1 MNKKIST
8 LFTAGLLVAGSLCG
22 SAWADKI
29 NLPIG
34 ANPIEGDE
42 LSSGQEVFMALNN
55 YLYGFDSSEKADGVN
70 VSDFLSSAV
79 GTKIEEADLNDFIW
93 TVSVAEGASEYTY
106 TLTNKATGD
115 VLRVKNNNN
124 TTTPGIELDANA
136 ESEDAISK
144 FVFRDATDQTK
155 SIKYGNGAEGTP
167 ASGLLTAIING
178 SDYVLSWDGSTEVV
192 KVEASSS
199 SASTGNVLF
208 YEVEK
213 PKFTKAE
220 ELNALYNGSGFS
232 FEVNPSDAEGN
243 LFDGKIVAIYLNRS
257 RLVNGE
263 TIEGIQV
270 DNSEN
275 PSYTSQEIPNGWY
288 FFTANAPLKADG
300 QINYDYNAWLNA
312 TVIAVSSTETVEAT
326 VADRKNGQ
334 GFGLTTM
341 KIKDMNLYTDDGE
354 DWESQGDEVSILNA
368 CFTMYK
374 TYGGGYPYALTLEQ
388 FRYRESASDAKHTEK
403 QVSLVVI
410 GHSDS
415 NYLATKQDALFTS
428 DDNKFIFKLQA
439 SGMIDGIDLLNKEAK
454 AAVYSIRVLGGM
466 GDNNKAIDKED
477 VKSAYGKYLTVAAND
492 NDEFVFAAK
501 AKVLAMENTP
511 AYQWVI
517 TEVKN
522 NDVTFTNRETDE
534 AFTAKLFPVEGQE
547 NVYELAVSR
556 VNEDNTTTEA
566 AQVAATKVTPIYV
579 NQNTYNETAGEVN
592 AMLDKLVIELKAV
605 EVDPYAGFLNV
616 DDKTLVTMAFARD
629 NNETSNK
636 WYAVVSDSYQ
646 LTTGDR
652 EGNVFVNE
660 SSDAAQWQ
668 LIKSKSAKKI
678 IERSFVYND
687 NGHVTVKA
695 KADVAYAYQ
704 YKLQYIADGEETGY
718 LLWNDNS
725 FVGTDTRNDNG
736 YVDAYESLEYA
747 EEADDLYDF
756 AKDVDQKFIIKQNAD
771 GSIYLIPSTPSVA
784 ANVQTIFG
792 ENTKSVVAASAMV
805 RYDNRYEGNYSDP
818 ASVYALP
825 TEDGLSTADE
835 YPLHTYLIE
844 EAPEVSYPAKE
855 GYVYMKSEM
864 GDYISM
870 NADRDGIVV
879 DENPFNLYLHVAD
892 KDAVVPSF
900 YISKGIEG
908 SAERAYLFHP
918 QDSVEYYAATGNYER
933 EYEWSDGVTKA
944 IFKVGTINATRDTIA
959 TMIKGEMKNVAV
971 KADDEGTFGGLKDFK
986 VQIVLAEDSE
996 DQYVVRSLTDNKI
1009 KVEGINETY
1018 YYAAPRYLYA
1028 VNEKLTWTYD
1038 KDAAMKF
1045 TITEGDPTANEA
1057 IANEVEGVK
1066 VIAGNGTVEIQG
1078 AAGKNVVIA
1087 NILGKVVAS
1096 TTLTSDNQTI
1106 NVPAGIVVVTVDGE
1120 AVKAVVR

>member
-22 SAWADKI
+22 SAWAKQVT
-29 NLPIG
+29 LPMG
-34 ANPIEGDE
+34 LTPLTE
-42 LSSGQEVFMALNN
+42 LKAGQEVFMSLDNI
-55 YLYGFDSSEKADGVN
+55 LYGFDSSAKTPAGKNTGAFFEVKFGDADNDPETPDV
-70 VSDFLSSAV
+70 VISE
-79 GTKIEEADLNDFIW
+79 IEENELADYIW
-93 TVSVAEGASEYTY
+93 VVSFVTGASETSYTF
-106 TLTNKATGD
+106 TNKATGD
-115 VLRVKNNNN
+115 VLRIVKDGSKVEYDTAVKDEN
-124 TTTPGIELDANA
+124 TLRLFVFEEGAAYKYTPANEEESTPAKGSGVLSAYKADKTLCYLTWDVTNEAQVSSTEPTDKDLLFYAVETPGLI
-136 ESEDAISK
+136 
-144 FVFRDATDQTK
+144 
-155 SIKYGNGAEGTP
+155 
-167 ASGLLTAIING
+167 
-178 SDYVLSWDGSTEVV
+178 DY
-192 KVEASSS
+192 K
-199 SASTGNVLF
+199 
-208 YEVEK
+208 
-213 PKFTKAE
+213 

-232 FEVNPSDAEGN
+232 FGVKTPDTKELIGN
-243 LFDGKIVAIYLNRS
+243 LFGDQRIVAIYIDRA
-257 RLVNGE
+257 
-263 TIEGIQV
+263 IPV
-270 DNSEN
+270 DNSNN
-275 PSYTSQEIPNGWY
+275 PTYVSQQIPEGMY
-288 FFTANAPLKADG
+288 FFTENAP
-300 QINYDYNAWLNA
+300 INANGTVKKDYASWMNA

-326 VADRKNGQ
+326 VADREAGQ
-334 GFGLTTM
+334 GYALTTM
-341 KIKDMNLYTDDGE
+341 KIKDMNLYVKDTDPE
-354 DWESQGDEVSILNA
+354 KEWMSQGNEVSILNA
-368 CFTMYK
+368 CFTVNK
-374 TYGGGYPYALTLEQ
+374 TYVGSYPYALTLDN
-388 FRYRESASDAKHTEK
+388 FRYKAKDSEAAHTQK
-403 QVSLVVI
+403 AVRLNVI
-410 GHSDS
+410 GHSTS
-415 NYLATKQDALFTS
+415 NYLATQVL
-428 DDNKFIFKLQA
+428 DDPQFIFNLAA

-454 AAVYSIRVLGGM
+454 AAVYSIRIMDGM
-466 GDNNKAIDKED
+466 GSNNKKIDKED
-477 VKSAYGKYLTVAAND
+477 VKSAYGKYLTVAEESNA
-492 NDEFVFAAK
+492 FVFAAK

-547 NVYELAVSR
+547 NVYELAVSG
-556 VNEDNTTTEA
+556 VNGDEDQTDAN
-566 AQVAATKVTPIYV
+566 VTPIYV
-579 NQNTYNETAGEVN
+579 NQNTYNETAGSVFAKLN
-592 AMLDKLVIELKAV
+592 KLVIELKPV

-616 DDKTLVTMAFARD
+616 ENKTLVTMAFARD

-636 WYAVVSDSYQ
+636 WYAAINEDGEFCSEDHTASW
-646 LTTGDR
+646 LTDK
-652 EGNVFVNE
+652 NVFVTE
-660 SSDAAQWQ
+660 ASDAAQWQ

-678 IERSFVYND
+678 VERSFVYND

-704 YKLQYIADGEETGY
+704 YKLQYIADGEETGKLFWQDGAGY
-718 LLWNDNS
+718 RAND
-725 FVGTDTRNDNG
+725 
-736 YVDAYESLEYA
+736 YVNAHEGLVTVATE
-747 EEADDLYDF
+747 DDLENF
-756 AKDVDQKFIIKQNAD
+756 SNANPRFIIKQNAD
-771 GSIYLIPSTPSVA
+771 GSIYLIQSNDLAVDSDKP
-784 ANVQTIFG
+784 TIFAADI
-792 ENTKSVVAASAMV
+792 KSAVYVTAQQDNDDNYYGSYSA
-805 RYDNRYEGNYSDP
+805 P
-818 ASVYALP
+818 ASVYGIQKVNNL
-825 TEDGLSTADE
+825 ENDMK
-835 YPLHTYLIE
+835 LHTYLIE
-844 EAPEVSYPAKE
+844 ESPEVSYPAEE

-879 DENPFNLYLHVAD
+879 DENPFNLYLHVTD

-971 KADDEGTFGGLKDFK
+971 KADDEGTFGGLKNFK

-996 DQYVVRSLTDNKI
+996 DQYVVRSLSGATK
-1009 KVEGINETY
+1009 K
-1018 YYAAPRYLYA
+1018 YLYA
-1028 VNEKLTWTYD
+1028 VNEKLTWTND

>member
-1 MNKKIST
+1 MS
-8 LFTAGLLVAGSLCG
+8 
-22 SAWADKI
+22 I
-29 NLPIG
+29 NNI
-34 ANPIEGDE
+34 
-42 LSSGQEVFMALNN
+42 
-55 YLYGFDSSEKADGVN
+55 LYGFTDKDSEGKITEGVLPFSRTNGEVTTEVAEEKLADW
-70 VSDFLSSAV
+70 
-79 GTKIEEADLNDFIW
+79 IW
-93 TVSVAEGASEYTY
+93 TVTWATGASETSY

-115 VLRVKNNNN
+115 VLRINKNDKTVELNAKEEAKN
-124 TTTPGIELDANA
+124 TVSL
-136 ESEDAISK
+136 
-144 FVFRDATDQTK
+144 FLFRDANNA
-155 SIKYGNGAEGTP
+155 SVAYGMDAAGKVQDPFAP
-167 ASGLLTAIING
+167 GLLTAVISG
-178 SDYVLSWDGSTEVV
+178 TDYKLSWDADGITS
-192 KVEASSS
+192 VEENA
-199 SASTGNVLF
+199 TGNLEFYAVGTPVLG
-208 YEVEK
+208 EDGAK
-213 PKFTKAE
+213 

-232 FEVNPSDAEGN
+232 FGVKTPDTKELIGN
-243 LFDGKIVAIYLNRS
+243 LFGDQKIVAVYLKKAI
-257 RLVNGE
+257 
-263 TIEGIQV
+263 TV
-270 DNSEN
+270 DGSQN
-275 PSYTSQEIPNGWY
+275 PTYAEAKQQIPAGMY
-288 FFTANAPLKADG
+288 FFTENAPVNADG
-300 QINYDYNAWLNA
+300 SLKGYASWMNA

-326 VADRKNGQ
+326 VADREAGQ
-334 GFGLTTM
+334 GYALTTM
-341 KIKDMNLYTDDGE
+341 KIKDMNLYVEDTDPDKE
-354 DWESQGDEVSILNA
+354 WMSQGNEVSILNA
-368 CFTMYK
+368 CFTVNK
-374 TYGGGYPYALTLEQ
+374 TYVGSYPYALTLNK
-388 FRYRESASDAKHTEK
+388 FRYKAKDSEAAHTQK
-403 QVSLVVI
+403 TVLLNVI
-410 GHSDS
+410 GHSTN
-415 NYLATKQDALFTS
+415 NYLATQQVENGS
-428 DDNKFIFKLQA
+428 KFIFQLAA

-454 AAVYSIRVLGGM
+454 AAVYSIRVLGGVEQET
-466 GDNNKAIDKED
+466 NQKIDKED
-477 VKSAYGKYLTVAAND
+477 VESAYGKYLTVAAKTTYYQGPND
-492 NDEFVFAAK
+492 PDELISETNFVFAAK

-556 VNEDNTTTEA
+556 VNEEDPNESDE
-566 AQVAATKVTPIYV
+566 VANACVTPIYV
-579 NQNTYNETAGEVN
+579 NQNTYNETAGEDH
-592 AMLDKLVIELKAV
+592 ALLDKLVVELKAV

-636 WYAVVSDSYQ
+636 WYAAVDYNEYFQNDVEKYQ
-646 LTTGDR
+646 LTTGDV
-652 EGNVFVNE
+652 EGNIFANE

-678 IERSFVYND
+678 VERSFVYND

-704 YKLQYIADGEETGY
+704 YKLQYITDGEETGY

-725 FVGTDTRNDNG
+725 FEVADSYGRNGNK
-736 YVDAYESLEYA
+736 YVDAYEYLKKA
-747 EEADDLYDF
+747 VDADDLYDF
-756 AKDVDQKFIIKQNAD
+756 NKDTDQKFIIKQNAD
-771 GSIYLIPSTPSVA
+771 GSIYLIPSTQSVT
-784 ANVQTIFG
+784 ANVQTIFD
-792 ENTKSVVAASAMV
+792 ETTKSVVAADAWSTNNS
-805 RYDNRYEGNYSDP
+805 NRYNGDYTAP

-825 TEDGLSTADE
+825 TEWGHTAANQ

-844 EAPEVSYPAKE
+844 EAPEVSYPAEE

-870 NADRDGIVV
+870 DANHDGIVV
-879 DENPFNLYLHVAD
+879 DENPFNLYLHVTD

-971 KADDEGTFGGLKDFK
+971 KADDEGTFGGLKNFK
-986 VQIVLAEDSE
+986 VQIVLADDSE
-996 DQYVVRSLTDNKI
+996 DQYVVRSLSGNTEK
-1009 KVEGINETY
+1009 
-1018 YYAAPRYLYA
+1018 YLYA

>member
-22 SAWADKI
+22 SAWAKDI
-29 NLPIG
+29 DLPIG
-34 ANPIEGDE
+34 EDPIAGDK
-42 LSSGQEVFMALNN
+42 LSQGQEVFMSINN
-55 YLYGFDSSEKADGVN
+55 ILYGFTDKNTDGEITEGVLPIFINGTQLNSVDEEELADW
-70 VSDFLSSAV
+70 
-79 GTKIEEADLNDFIW
+79 IW
-93 TVSVAEGASEYTY
+93 TVTWATGASETSY

-115 VLRVKNNNN
+115 VLRINKNDKTVELNAKEEAKN
-124 TTTPGIELDANA
+124 TVSL
-136 ESEDAISK
+136 
-144 FVFRDATDQTK
+144 FLFRDANNA
-155 SIKYGNGAEGTP
+155 SVAYGMDADGEVQESP
-167 ASGLLTAIING
+167 ATGLLTAVISG
-178 SDYVLSWDGSTEVV
+178 TDYKLSWDADGITS
-192 KVEASSS
+192 VEENA
-199 SASTGNVLF
+199 TGNLEFYAVGTPVLG
-208 YEVEK
+208 EDGAK
-213 PKFTKAE
+213 

-232 FEVNPSDAEGN
+232 FGVKTPDTKELIGN
-243 LFDGKIVAIYLNRS
+243 LFGDQKIVAVYLKKAI
-257 RLVNGE
+257 
-263 TIEGIQV
+263 TV
-270 DNSEN
+270 DGSQN
-275 PSYTSQEIPNGWY
+275 PTYAEAKQQIPAGMY
-288 FFTANAPLKADG
+288 FFTENAPVNADG
-300 QINYDYNAWLNA
+300 SLKGYASWMNA

-326 VADRKNGQ
+326 VADREAGQ
-334 GFGLTTM
+334 GYALTTM
-341 KIKDMNLYTDDGE
+341 KIKDMNLYVEDTDPDKE
-354 DWESQGDEVSILNA
+354 WMSQGNEVSILNA
-368 CFTMYK
+368 CFTVNK
-374 TYGGGYPYALTLEQ
+374 TYVGSYPYALTLNK
-388 FRYRESASDAKHTEK
+388 FRYKAKDSEAAHTQK
-403 QVSLVVI
+403 TVLLNVI
-410 GHSDS
+410 GHSTN
-415 NYLATKQDALFTS
+415 NYLATQQVVE
-428 DDNKFIFKLQA
+428 NGPKFIFQLAA

-454 AAVYSIRVLGGM
+454 AAVYSIRVLGGVEQVT
-466 GDNNKAIDKED
+466 NQKIDKED

-556 VNEDNTTTEA
+556 VNEEN
-566 AQVAATKVTPIYV
+566 VAPSQSESDEVAETCVTPIYV
-579 NQNTYNETAGEVN
+579 NQNTYNETAGEVH
-592 AMLDKLVIELKAV
+592 AMLDKLVIELKPV

-704 YKLQYIADGEETGY
+704 YKLQYITDGEEKDY
-718 LLWNDNS
+718 LLWNDKSFNGENS
-725 FVGTDTRNDNG
+725 YNNG
-736 YVDAYESLEYA
+736 YVDAYEYLEEA
-747 EEADDLYDF
+747 EDADDLYDF
-756 AKDVDQKFIIKQNAD
+756 DKDTDQKFIIKQNAD
-771 GSIYLIPSTPSVA
+771 GSIYLIPSTKSVA

-805 RYDNRYEGNYSDP
+805 SYDNRYEGDYVAP

-825 TEDGLSTADE
+825 TAEGLSTADE

-844 EAPEVSYPAKE
+844 EAPEVSYPAEE

-870 NADRDGIVV
+870 DANHDGIVV

-892 KDAVVPSF
+892 TDAVVPSF

-944 IFKVGTINATRDTIA
+944 IFKVGMINATRDTIS
-959 TMIKGEMKNVAV
+959 TMIKGEKKNVAV

-1009 KVEGINETY
+1009 KEEGINETY

>member
-22 SAWADKI
+22 SAWAKDI
-29 NLPIG
+29 VLPIG
-34 ANPIEGDE
+34 EDPIAGDK
-42 LSSGQEVFMALNN
+42 LSQGQEVFMSINN
-55 YLYGFDSSEKADGVN
+55 NLYGFTDKDSEGKITEDVLPFSRTNGEVTTEVAEEKLADW
-70 VSDFLSSAV
+70 
-79 GTKIEEADLNDFIW
+79 IW
-93 TVSVAEGASEYTY
+93 TVTWATGASETSY

-115 VLRVKNNNN
+115 VLRINKNDKTVELNAKEEAKN
-124 TTTPGIELDANA
+124 TVSLFLFCDANGTSVA
-136 ESEDAISK
+136 YGMG
-144 FVFRDATDQTK
+144 TDGEVQEAPT
-155 SIKYGNGAEGTP
+155 T
-167 ASGLLTAIING
+167 GLLTAVISG
-178 SDYVLSWDGSTEVV
+178 TDYKLSWNADGTTSVTQTAATTDNLE
-192 KVEASSS
+192 
-199 SASTGNVLF
+199 F
-208 YEVEK
+208 YAVTTPPLEEDG
-213 PKFTKAE
+213 AE

-232 FEVNPSDAEGN
+232 FGVKTPDTKELIGN
-243 LFDGKIVAIYLNRS
+243 LFGDQKIVAVYLKSAITVDGSQNP
-257 RLVNGE
+257 
-263 TIEGIQV
+263 TYADAKQQIPEGM
-270 DNSEN
+270 
-275 PSYTSQEIPNGWY
+275 Y
-288 FFTANAPLKADG
+288 FFTENAPIKADG
-300 QINYDYNAWLNA
+300 SAKTDYASWMKA

-326 VADRKNGQ
+326 VADREEGQ
-334 GFGLTTM
+334 GYALTTM
-341 KIKDMNLYTDDGE
+341 KIKDMNLYVEDTDPDKE
-354 DWESQGDEVSILNA
+354 WMSQGNEVSILNA
-368 CFTMYK
+368 CFTVNK
-374 TYGGGYPYALTLEQ
+374 TYVGSYPYALTIDN
-388 FRYRESASDAKHTEK
+388 FRYKAKDSEAAHTQK
-403 QVSLVVI
+403 AVRLNVI
-410 GHSDS
+410 GHSTN
-415 NYLATKQDALFTS
+415 NYLATQVK
-428 DDNKFIFKLQA
+428 DDPQFIFNLAA

-454 AAVYSIRVLGGM
+454 AAVYSIRVLGGVEQVT
-466 GDNNKAIDKED
+466 NQKIDKED
-477 VKSAYGKYLTVAAND
+477 VKSAYGKYLTVAAKD
-492 NDEFVFAAK
+492 NDFVFAAK

-517 TEVKN
+517 TEVKD

-556 VNEDNTTTEA
+556 VNEEDPNESDE
-566 AQVAATKVTPIYV
+566 VANACVTPIYV
-579 NQNTYNETAGEVN
+579 NQNTYNETAGEDH
-592 AMLDKLVIELKAV
+592 ALLDKLVVELKAV

-636 WYAVVSDSYQ
+636 WYAAVNEYPEDSKIYE
-646 LTTGDR
+646 LTTGDV
-652 EGNVFVNE
+652 EGNVFANE

-678 IERSFVYND
+678 VERSFVYND

-704 YKLQYIADGEETGY
+704 YKLQYITDGEETGK
-718 LLWNDNS
+718 LFWKDGNDIY
-725 FVGTDTRNDNG
+725 TDND
-736 YVDAYESLEYA
+736 YVQNYEKLASAIDE
-747 EEADDLYDF
+747 DDLYDF
-756 AKDVDQKFIIKQNAD
+756 SNADPKFIIKQNAD
-771 GSIYLIPSTPSVA
+771 GSIYLILSNTSVTA
-784 ANVQTIFG
+784 SIQTIFD
-792 ENTKSVVAASAMV
+792 ENTKSVVAAEARGTNNS
-805 RYDNRYEGNYSDP
+805 NRYYGQYDKP
-818 ASVYALP
+818 VSVYALP
-825 TEDGLSTADE
+825 STTGISTADQ

-844 EAPEVSYPAKE
+844 EAPEVSYPAEE

-879 DENPFNLYLHVAD
+879 DENPFNLYLHVTD

-918 QDSVEYYAATGNYER
+918 QDSVNYYAATGNYDR
-933 EYEWSDGVTKA
+933 EYKWNDTDVKA
-944 IFKVGTINATRDTIA
+944 IFKVGTINATRDTIT
-959 TMIKGEMKNVAV
+959 TMIKGEKKNVAV
-971 KADDEGTFGGLKDFK
+971 KADDEGTFGGLKNFK
-986 VQIVLAEDSE
+986 VQIVLADDSE
-996 DQYVVRSLTDNKI
+996 DQYVVRSLSDATGAQK
-1009 KVEGINETY
+1009 
-1018 YYAAPRYLYA
+1018 YLYA
-1028 VNEKLTWTYD
+1028 VNEKLTWTND

>member
-22 SAWADKI
+22 SAWADEI
-29 NLPIG
+29 DLPIG

-55 YLYGFDSSEKADGVN
+55 YLYGFDSSEKTNGEN
-70 VSDFLSSAV
+70 VSDFLSSTV

-115 VLRVKNNNN
+115 VLRVKNS

-136 ESEDAISK
+136 KSEDAISK
-144 FVFRDATDQTK
+144 FVFRDATDATK
-155 SIKYGNGAEGTP
+155 SIKYGNGAEGNVS
-167 ASGLLTAIING
+167 SGLLTAIINE
-178 SDYVLSWDGSTEVV
+178 SDYVLSWDGSDVT
-192 KVEASSS
+192 VEPKASST
-199 SASTGNVLF
+199 STGNVLF

-213 PKFTKAE
+213 PEFTKAE

-243 LFDGKIVAIYLNRS
+243 LFDGKIVAIYLNHS

-374 TYGGGYPYALTLEQ
+374 TYGGGYPYALTLEK

-403 QVSLVVI
+403 LVSLVVI

-454 AAVYSIRVLGGM
+454 AAVYSIRVLDGM
-466 GDNNKAIDKED
+466 GSNNKAIDKED
-477 VKSAYGKYLTVAAND
+477 VKSAYGKYMTVGETNG
-492 NDEFVFAAK
+492 NFRFVAK

-534 AFTAKLFPVEGQE
+534 SFTAKLFPVEGQE

-556 VNEDNTTTEA
+556 VNDDDAAAEA
-566 AQVAATKVTPIYV
+566 VEVAATNVTPIYV
-579 NQNTYNETAGEVN
+579 DQNTYNEAAGSVS
-592 AMLDKLVIELKAV
+592 AKLDKLVIELKPV

-616 DDKTLVTMAFARD
+616 ENKTLVTMAFARD

-636 WYAVVSDSYQ
+636 WYAAINEDGEFCADKHNAVVWGADK
-646 LTTGDR
+646 DI
-652 EGNVFVNE
+652 FVTE
-660 SSDAAQWQ
+660 ASDAAQWQ

-704 YKLQYIADGEETGY
+704 YKLQYIADGEETYKLFWQDGAGY
-718 LLWNDNS
+718 RAND
-725 FVGTDTRNDNG
+725 
-736 YVDAYESLEYA
+736 YVNAHEGLVTVATE
-747 EEADDLYDF
+747 DDLENF
-756 AKDVDQKFIIKQNAD
+756 SNANPRFIIKQNAD
-771 GSIYLIPSTPSVA
+771 GSIYLIQSNDLAVDSDKP
-784 ANVQTIFG
+784 TIFAADI
-792 ENTKSVVAASAMV
+792 KSAVYVTAQQDNDDNYYGSYSA
-805 RYDNRYEGNYSDP
+805 P
-818 ASVYALP
+818 ASVYGIQKVNNL
-825 TEDGLSTADE
+825 ENDMK
-835 YPLHTYLIE
+835 LHTYLIE
-844 EAPEVSYPAKE
+844 ESPEVSYPAEE
-855 GYVYMKSEM
+855 GYVYMQSEM

-879 DENPFNLYLHVAD
+879 DENPFNLYLHVTD
-892 KDAVVPSF
+892 TDAVVPSF

-918 QDSVEYYAATGNYER
+918 QDSVDYYAATGNYDR
-933 EYEWSDGVTKA
+933 EYMWNDTDVKA

-971 KADDEGTFGGLKDFK
+971 KADDEGTFGGLKNFK
-986 VQIVLAEDSE
+986 VQIVLADDSE
-996 DQYVVRSLTDNKI
+996 DQYVVRSLSGNTEK
-1009 KVEGINETY
+1009 
-1018 YYAAPRYLYA
+1018 YLYA

>member
-22 SAWADKI
+22 SAWAKDI
-29 NLPIG
+29 VLPIG
-34 ANPIEGDE
+34 KDPIAGDK
-42 LSSGQEVFMALNN
+42 LSQGQEVFMSINDI
-55 YLYGFDSSEKADGVN
+55 LYGFTDKDSEGKITEDVLSIYVDGRTQFNSV
-70 VSDFLSSAV
+70 D
-79 GTKIEEADLNDFIW
+79 EEELANWIW
-93 TVSVAEGASEYTY
+93 TVTWATGASETSY

-115 VLRVKNNNN
+115 VLRINKNSKTVELNAKEEAKN
-124 TTTPGIELDANA
+124 TVSL
-136 ESEDAISK
+136 
-144 FVFRDATDQTK
+144 FLFRDGNASVAYGMGTDGKAQKAPAT
-155 SIKYGNGAEGTP
+155 
-167 ASGLLTAIING
+167 GLLTAVISGI
-178 SDYVLSWDGSTEVV
+178 DYKLSWNADGMTSVTQTAATTDNLEFYA
-192 KVEASSS
+192 VE
-199 SASTGNVLF
+199 TPGLTD
-208 YEVEK
+208 YK
-213 PKFTKAE
+213 

-232 FEVNPSDAEGN
+232 FGVNTPDSKELIGN
-243 LFDGKIVAIYLNRS
+243 LFGDQKIVAVYLKS
-257 RLVNGE
+257 AI
-263 TIEGIQV
+263 TV
-270 DNSEN
+270 DGSQN
-275 PSYTSQEIPNGWY
+275 PTYADAKQLIPTGMY
-288 FFTANAPLKADG
+288 FFTENAPIKADG
-300 QINYDYNAWLNA
+300 SAKTDYASWMNA

-326 VADRKNGQ
+326 VADREEGQ
-334 GFGLTTM
+334 GYALTTM
-341 KIKDMNLYTDDGE
+341 KIKDMNLYVEDTDPDKE
-354 DWESQGDEVSILNA
+354 WMSQGNEVSILNA
-368 CFTMYK
+368 CFTVNK
-374 TYGGGYPYALTLEQ
+374 TYVGSYPYALTLNK
-388 FRYRESASDAKHTEK
+388 FRYKAKDSEAAHTQK
-403 QVSLVVI
+403 TVRLNVI
-410 GHSDS
+410 GHSTN
-415 NYLATKQDALFTS
+415 NYLATQVL
-428 DDNKFIFKLQA
+428 DDPKFIFNLAA

-454 AAVYSIRVLGGM
+454 AAVYSIRVLGGVEQET
-466 GDNNKAIDKED
+466 NQKIDKED
-477 VKSAYGKYLTVAAND
+477 VESAYGKYLTVAAKTIYYQDPND
-492 NDEFVFAAK
+492 PGELISETNFVFAAK

-517 TEVKN
+517 TEVKD

-534 AFTAKLFPVEGQE
+534 SFTAKLFPVEGQE

-556 VNEDNTTTEA
+556 VNDDDAAAEA
-566 AQVAATKVTPIYV
+566 DEVAATNVTPIYV
-579 NQNTYNETAGEVN
+579 NQNTYNETAGEVH

-678 IERSFVYND
+678 VERSFVYND

-704 YKLQYIADGEETGY
+704 YKLQYITDGEETGY

-725 FVGTDTRNDNG
+725 FEDADSYGRNGNK
-736 YVDAYESLEYA
+736 YVDPYEYLKEA
-747 EEADDLYDF
+747 EDADDLYDF
-756 AKDVDQKFIIKQNAD
+756 AKDADQKFIIKQNAD
-771 GSIYLIPSTPSVA
+771 GSIYLIPSTMSVA
-784 ANVQTIFG
+784 ANVQTIFD
-792 ENTKSVVAASAMV
+792 ENTKSVVAADAWSTNNN
-805 RYDNRYEGNYSDP
+805 NRYYGQYDEP
-818 ASVYALP
+818 VSVYALP
-825 TEDGLSTADE
+825 TELGHTAANQ

-844 EAPEVSYPAKE
+844 EAPEVSYPAEE

-870 NADRDGIVV
+870 DANHDGIVV
-879 DENPFNLYLHVAD
+879 DENPFNLYLHVTD

-971 KADDEGTFGGLKDFK
+971 KADDEGTFGGLKNFK
-986 VQIVLAEDSE
+986 VQIVLADDSE
-996 DQYVVRSLTDNKI
+996 DQYVVRSLSGATKN
-1009 KVEGINETY
+1009 
-1018 YYAAPRYLYA
+1018 YLYA
-1028 VNEKLTWTYD
+1028 VNEKLTWTD
-1038 KDAAMKF
+1038 EKEQAMKF

>member
-22 SAWADKI
+22 SAWADEI

-42 LSSGQEVFMALNN
+42 LSSGQEVFMALGS

-115 VLRVKNNNN
+115 VLRVKNN

-136 ESEDAISK
+136 KSEDAISK
-144 FVFRDATDQTK
+144 FVFRDDADATK

-167 ASGLLTAIING
+167 TSGLLTAIINE
-178 SDYVLSWDGSTEVV
+178 SDYVLSWDGSDVT
-192 KVEASSS
+192 VEPKASST
-199 SASTGNVLF
+199 STGNVLF

-213 PKFTKAE
+213 PEFTKAE

-477 VKSAYGKYLTVAAND
+477 VKSAYGK
-492 NDEFVFAAK
+492 
-501 AKVLAMENTP
+501 
-511 AYQWVI
+511 
-517 TEVKN
+517 
-522 NDVTFTNRETDE
+522 
-534 AFTAKLFPVEGQE
+534 
-547 NVYELAVSR
+547 
-556 VNEDNTTTEA
+556 
-566 AQVAATKVTPIYV
+566 
-579 NQNTYNETAGEVN
+579 
-592 AMLDKLVIELKAV
+592 
-605 EVDPYAGFLNV
+605 
-616 DDKTLVTMAFARD
+616 
-629 NNETSNK
+629 
-636 WYAVVSDSYQ
+636 
-646 LTTGDR
+646 
-652 EGNVFVNE
+652 
-660 SSDAAQWQ
+660 
-668 LIKSKSAKKI
+668 
-678 IERSFVYND
+678 
-687 NGHVTVKA
+687 
-695 KADVAYAYQ
+695 
-704 YKLQYIADGEETGY
+704 
-718 LLWNDNS
+718 
-725 FVGTDTRNDNG
+725 
-736 YVDAYESLEYA
+736 
-747 EEADDLYDF
+747 
-756 AKDVDQKFIIKQNAD
+756 
-771 GSIYLIPSTPSVA
+771 
-784 ANVQTIFG
+784 
-792 ENTKSVVAASAMV
+792 
-805 RYDNRYEGNYSDP
+805 
-818 ASVYALP
+818 
-825 TEDGLSTADE
+825 
-835 YPLHTYLIE
+835 
-844 EAPEVSYPAKE
+844 
-855 GYVYMKSEM
+855 
-864 GDYISM
+864 
-870 NADRDGIVV
+870 
-879 DENPFNLYLHVAD
+879 
-892 KDAVVPSF
+892 
-900 YISKGIEG
+900 
-908 SAERAYLFHP
+908 
-918 QDSVEYYAATGNYER
+918 
-933 EYEWSDGVTKA
+933 
-944 IFKVGTINATRDTIA
+944 
-959 TMIKGEMKNVAV
+959 
-971 KADDEGTFGGLKDFK
+971 
-986 VQIVLAEDSE
+986 
-996 DQYVVRSLTDNKI
+996 
-1009 KVEGINETY
+1009 
-1018 YYAAPRYLYA
+1018 
-1028 VNEKLTWTYD
+1028 
-1038 KDAAMKF
+1038 
-1045 TITEGDPTANEA
+1045 
-1057 IANEVEGVK
+1057 
-1066 VIAGNGTVEIQG
+1066 
-1078 AAGKNVVIA
+1078 
-1087 NILGKVVAS
+1087 
-1096 TTLTSDNQTI
+1096 
-1106 NVPAGIVVVTVDGE
+1106 
-1120 AVKAVVR
+1120 